1 MRELTHIMTQIHA
14 TAIAIDDQGILLR
27 GPSGSGK
34 SDLALRLI
42 EQGAQLISDD
52 RVELL
57 QKGNA
62 LVAFAPQ
69 PIEGLLEVRHLGI
82 IKLQHLGATPIKLVV
97 DLTSPEEL
105 DRMPKEASAEIDGI
119 DIPLV
124 RLSPFEHSAPAK
136 VSLALA
142 ITLGHLERIE

>member
-1 MRELTHIMTQIHA
+1 MTQIHA
-14 TAIAIDDQGILLR
+14 TAIAIDEQGILLR

-57 QKGNA
+57 KKGNE
-62 LVAFAPQ
+62 LLAFAPQ

-82 IKLQHLGATPIKLVV
+82 IKLQHFGATPIKLVI

-105 DRMPKEASAEIDGI
+105 ERMPKEVSAEIDGI

-142 ITLGHLERIE
+142 IALGHLERIE